1 VKLRVS
7 PGGELGDGADG
18 LSDEMYFP
26 GRAATIHYRPR
37 PTAQPEKTGSALET
51 VAKALKDALP
61 TAHDSADIVIGS
73 LGILHPSVLENF
85 SLVNPCSVL
94 EINVEP
100 FL

>member
-1 VKLRVS
+1 
-7 PGGELGDGADG
+7 
-18 LSDEMYFP
+18 MYFP

-37 PTAQPEKTGSALET
+37 ASSQATASQGSVFET

-61 TAHDSADIVIGS
+61 TTSQSTPTGDMVIGS
-73 LGILHPSVLENF
+73 LGILHPTVLENY

>member
-1 VKLRVS
+1 MSCAVDLANLAHILR
-7 PGGELGDGADG
+7 
-18 LSDEMYFP
+18 SDEMYFP

-37 PTAQPEKTGSALET
+37 VSSTESQGSVFET

-61 TAHDSADIVIGS
+61 GSETTKAGDMIIGS
-73 LGILHPSVLENF
+73 LGILHPTVLENF